1 MVDVQRVTLSD
12 HGQDFTEWY
21 VRNGIVIDCQPCQG
35 RVWVGTRLTSPAI
48 PGQAIYYT
56 SSAIGKELI
65 LDYPAQAVETL
76 SAEEAAEVERH
87 GLKWAQ
93 IKGIPVA
100 DLGL

>member
-35 RVWVGTRLTSPAI
+35 RVWVETRLTSPAI

-56 SSAIGKELI
+56 SPAIGKELI

-87 GLKWAQ
+87 GRKWRRSRVS
-93 IKGIPVA
+93 P
-100 DLGL
+100 